1 MYERGDVVRYEY
13 FRTKLDKNN
22 YAMNAGSESHRDVID
37 KMAAEGKRYAGWFPV
52 TQGPTGKVVEFDLV
66 FEVAQ

>member
-1 MYERGDVVRYEY
+1 MYERDDIMHYEY
-13 FRTKLDKNN
+13 VRMKLDKNN